1 MTVDQTLQQE
11 IKESQLWISR
21 TNEESPYKRNL
32 TKKIELINWVLK
44 NMKNPDV
51 KICSLIKSRM
61 SEIKLTIN
69 QTHDIFVA
77 DNLHSELNILDWIF
91 YQVCVIDK

>member
-32 TKKIELINWVLK
+32 TKKIEPISIVWHYFIVNIIN
-44 NMKNPDV
+44 
-51 KICSLIKSRM
+51 I
-61 SEIKLTIN
+61 
-69 QTHDIFVA
+69 IFCN
-77 DNLHSELNILDWIF
+77 DNRT
-91 YQVCVIDK
+91 